1 MHQIH
6 FVADFS
12 YQPSAQE
19 PLKLFELGDAFT
31 AGWVTTPIGTP
42 KKQVG
47 QYFFE
52 DLKMQYPNALLLQ
65 AFPSGLNLIDLSDG
79 EHLLTYDRDYL
90 YNSLVSDQVP
100 SYWSMLNL
108 IKNIIQTAQKRSE
121 AARLLLISIGPTM
134 VMHLN
139 LNYDEIKIS
148 PSLKLVN
155 LFSETLQELFMI
167 KISFMILHMEIQF
180 ILKLYIGIVIKQ
192 TQKNWMNL

>member
-1 MHQIH
+1 MGNIIERKPENMHQLH

-79 EHLLTYDRDYL
+79 KHLLTYDRDYL
-90 YNSLVSDQVP
+90 YNSLVSDQV
-100 SYWSMLNL
+100 S
-108 IKNIIQTAQKRSE
+108 
-121 AARLLLISIGPTM
+121 LLLVNAELNKEYYSNRTKTFRNCSPT
-134 VMHLN
+134 VDFYQSH
-139 LNYDEIKIS
+139 YGHAS
-148 PSLKLVN
+148 
-155 LFSETLQELFMI
+155 
-167 KISFMILHMEIQF
+167 
-180 ILKLYIGIVIKQ
+180 
-192 TQKNWMNL
+192 